1 MDKNDLDK
9 IGLSSENLADIE
21 NRLKE
26 IKDRTTEFVQKNPLV
41 SIAIAVGVGYL
52 IARLFSQRKS

>member
-21 NRLKE
+21 KRLKE

-41 SIAIAVGVGYL
+41 SITIAVGVGYL